1 MTAEQV
7 RARARAVCSEELPDT
22 VNGVKSFDLHPESMT
37 LADLD
42 PVLGARSQLPRMP
55 YADVVYAY
63 PVVEVAGAPYG
74 CTVFAAVTRDGRISR
89 VTFRQEPR

>member
-7 RARARAVCSEELPDT
+7 RARAEAVCSEELPDT

-42 PVLGARSQLPRMP
+42 AVLGEHAQIPRMP

-63 PVVEVAGAPYG
+63 APITVPGAPYG
-74 CTVFAAVTRDGRISR
+74 CTVFAAVARDGRVSR
-89 VTFRQEPR
+89 VTFRQEPG